1 MLGNIFN
8 IQHIAVKNRIL
19 LKAYE
24 LINKSDYIHCCYI
37 LYYRALCYYEIGE
50 YKKAKQ
56 DLLSA
61 LDCDY
66 DTLKDDILS
75 FINLIHQK

>member
-1 MLGNIFN
+1 M
-8 IQHIAVKNRIL
+8 QHKC
-19 LKAYE
+19 AY
-24 LINKSDYIHCCYI
+24 HCCYI
-37 LYYRALCYYEIGE
+37 LYNRAQCYYEIGE

-66 DTLKDDILS
+66 DTLKDDILD
-75 FINLIHQK
+75 FLEQIPYHPQT

>member
-1 MLGNIFN
+1 M
-8 IQHIAVKNRIL
+8 
-19 LKAYE
+19 
-24 LINKSDYIHCCYI
+24 
-37 LYYRALCYYEIGE
+37 GE

-66 DTLKDDILS
+66 DTLKDWIL
-75 FINLIHQK
+75 NLLEQIHQKRDVIL